1 MVVGSG
7 PGGLQTSYFLKH
19 HRIPHAVISADP
31 GPGGMFRRFPFFDRL
46 ISWSKPYSPV
56 ERPSDAYARY
66 DWNSLLSEN
75 PKERALVPKY
85 MDGSSYFPRRGEMEQ
100 GLATFAQRCRIAVRY
115 RCKWEGTRQEN
126 GGYVVSTSDGDY
138 RARLVIF
145 AMGVTDPWAPKV
157 AGEQFLTHYV
167 DMKQPKSY
175 AGKRVFILGKRNSAF
190 ETANGL
196 LPWASRIVM
205 ASPSPVRFSIYVRH
219 PSAARAVYMQ
229 PYEDY
234 VLGGGHYVL
243 DGVIEKV
250 EKASGA
256 YRVQVNGTTTSGRLT
271 FDVDEVIAATGFQ
284 TPMLDL
290 PELGVQ
296 VFGQQRYPALTNY
309 WESSSVPGIF
319 FAGSATAGAPG
330 LTKYGRASSS
340 GVVHGFR
347 QNARVLA
354 EHIATAH
361 FGAEPERRKIPQR
374 ELVGYLLSASS
385 EAGEL
390 WNQQAYLCRV
400 VKLDAKKGFFEDG
413 IQPLAHF
420 VDTPGEDAIAMT
432 VETDSDG
439 DVHPAVYF
447 RQKGVVTEHL
457 LTTGPLLD
465 FRTKDNKS
473 QLDSLIKDFLKKGPL
488 RLSR

>member
-1 MVVGSG
+1 
-7 PGGLQTSYFLKH
+7 
-19 HRIPHAVISADP
+19 
-31 GPGGMFRRFPFFDRL
+31 
-46 ISWSKPYSPV
+46 
-56 ERPSDAYARY
+56 
-66 DWNSLLSEN
+66 
-75 PKERALVPKY
+75 
-85 MDGSSYFPRRGEMEQ
+85 
-100 GLATFAQRCRIAVRY
+100 
-115 RCKWEGTRQEN
+115 
-126 GGYVVSTSDGDY
+126 
-138 RARLVIF
+138 
-145 AMGVTDPWAPKV
+145 MGVTHPWAPKV
-157 AGEQFLTHYV
+157 AGDQFLTHYV
-167 DMKQPKSY
+167 DMKQPKGY
-175 AGKRVFILGKRNSAF
+175 AGKRVFIMGKRNSAF

-205 ASPSPVRFSIYVRH
+205 ASPSPVRFSIYARH
-219 PSAARAVYMQ
+219 PSAARAIYMQ

-243 DGVIEKV
+243 DGVPEKV
-250 EKASGA
+250 EKSSGA
-256 YRVQVNGTTTSGRLT
+256 YRVHVSGTTVPGKLI

-284 TPMLDL
+284 TLMLDL

-296 VFGQQRYPALTNY
+296 VFGQQRYPALTNF
-309 WESSSVPGIF
+309 WESSSVPGVF
-319 FAGSATAGAPG
+319 FAGSAMSGAPG

-354 EHIATAH
+354 EHIATTY

-374 ELVGYLLSASS
+374 ELVGYLLTTSS

-400 VKLDAKKGFFEDG
+400 VRLDGKRGIVEDG
-413 IQPLAHF
+413 LQPLAHF
-420 VDTPGEDAIAMT
+420 VDAPGDDAIAMT

-447 RQKGVVTEHL
+447 RQNGTVTEHL

-465 FRTKDNKS
+465 FRTKENKT
-473 QLDSLIKDFLKKGPL
+473 QLDSLIKVFLKKG
-488 RLSR
+488 